1 MKHVCVR
8 KLLCVGQRVHLNKD
22 STKVALVG
30 GVSAEYPVS
39 NDVSTLPPDVQQL
52 VETAKEVNTDV
63 VLLVCTYVRAFLH
76 A

>member
-1 MKHVCVR
+1 M
-8 KLLCVGQRVHLNKD
+8 HLNKD

-52 VETAKEVNTDV
+52 VERAKEVNTDV
-63 VLLVCTYVRAFLH
+63 VLLVCM
-76 A
+76 